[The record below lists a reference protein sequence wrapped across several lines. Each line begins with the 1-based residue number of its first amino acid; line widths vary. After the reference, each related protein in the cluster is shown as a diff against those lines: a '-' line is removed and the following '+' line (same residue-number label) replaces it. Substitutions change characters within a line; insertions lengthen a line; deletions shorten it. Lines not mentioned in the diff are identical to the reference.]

1 MYKNII
7 IMLNIIKDYIF
18 IIIDYIKENIMNNIL
33 KRLWVAVV
41 IAIGIFIV
49 GYLINGK
56 QSNLEKNNK
65 NVNANSN
72 SSEVLL
78 SSKDKEKL
86 KYKDIESDY
95 KEIERLE
102 NILNNQY
109 FILINKDNKLS
120 EDYVP
125 KNLKKLGEGRLGE
138 KV

>member
-1 MYKNII
+1 
-7 IMLNIIKDYIF
+7 
-18 IIIDYIKENIMNNIL
+18 MNNIL

-109 FILINKDNKLS
+109 
-120 EDYVP
+120 Y
-125 KNLKKLGEGRLGE
+125 
-138 KV
+138 